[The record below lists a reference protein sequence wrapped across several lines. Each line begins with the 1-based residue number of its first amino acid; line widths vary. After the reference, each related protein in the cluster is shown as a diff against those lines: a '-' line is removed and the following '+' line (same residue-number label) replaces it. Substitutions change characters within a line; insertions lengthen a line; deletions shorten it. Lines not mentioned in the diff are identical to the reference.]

1 MNYFFI
7 VIFNFIIITASHIL
21 YAEGE
26 QIITIIPGSSD
37 ESRYRFFDI
46 TFFPIDIKKVIEFY
60 NVDNIPHQLE
70 ITKEDDQSFL
80 DKTGII
86 GPKKSY
92 TIELDKN
99 GIYIFQSSKY
109 PWMKGQIFVNDNSTT
124 KTKKLDAMNVQLTWS
139 EDNYQKDKYHFKII
153 FTGKENKK
161 NLEHVD
167 YLFKIQNSNG
177 ENVHQSKFT
186 HSGWGVEYSESI
198 LDPTDEY
205 VAEITVNG
213 LLFQPIK
220 EEKAIFE
227 LEEKSTSS

>member
-1 MNYFFI
+1 MNYILI
-7 VIFNFIIITASHIL
+7 VILCFIITASHIL
-21 YAEGE
+21 YVEGE

-46 TFFPIDIKKVIEFY
+46 TFFPIDIKKEIQFY
-60 NVDNIPHQLE
+60 NADNIPHQLE
-70 ITKEDDQSFL
+70 ITKEDDQSFH
-80 DKTGII
+80 DQTGII
-86 GPKKSY
+86 VPKKSY
-92 TIELDKN
+92 SIELDEN
-99 GIYIFQSSKY
+99 GIYNFKSPKY
-109 PWMKGQIFVNDNSTT
+109 PWMKGQIFVNDTSIT
-124 KTKKLDAMNVQLTWS
+124 KTKNLDAMNVQLTWI
-139 EDNYQKDKYHFKII
+139 EDINQKDKYYFKII

-167 YLFKIQNSNG
+167 YQFKIKNSGG

-198 LDPTDEY
+198 LDTTDEY

-227 LEEKSTSS
+227 LKEKSTLN